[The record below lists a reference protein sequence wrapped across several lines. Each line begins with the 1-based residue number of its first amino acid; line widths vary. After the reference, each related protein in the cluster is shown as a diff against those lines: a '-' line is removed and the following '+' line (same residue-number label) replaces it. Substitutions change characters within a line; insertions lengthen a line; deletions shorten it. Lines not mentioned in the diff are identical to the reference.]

1 VSAVL
6 SFDRPASR
14 WLECLPLGNG
24 AMGVMHD
31 GGLPT
36 SRLQLNH
43 ESAWSGSPASEGKS
57 GLIGPEDAAAALA
70 AARSAIASGDPVAA
84 ERALEATQADYTQAF
99 LPFGEVIIDHAV
111 PDDGAVASRS
121 LDLSTAVHEVRNT
134 HATQTTF
141 VSAVHDVLVIASTVP
156 MKVHLASPL
165 LTVRSRRPL
174 TGDHELLLRLPSDVP
189 PGHEP
194 TFPAMS
200 WSDEPGEALG
210 GAILARVLPPDAQGR
225 HVVLVATRTTF
236 VGAGLAPRGTAED
249 AAARARGILDAAEE
263 LGYDSLLAAHTAD
276 HAELFGRVRLEVDSP
291 QAPSDTRRRLAA
303 AFGSGRHPLA
313 VDPGLAA
320 LLFDYG
326 RYLTIASARPGGL
339 PANLQGVWNDHLR
352 PPWSSNYTININT
365 QMNGWSAQVTDLPE
379 MVEPLVRLVEA
390 LARSGSVTAA
400 RLYGAPGWV
409 AHHNTDPW
417 AYSSPVGAGHGDARW
432 TAWPLG
438 GAWLIRN
445 LWDAVEFGSGDAAEL
460 WPLARGAAEF
470 ALAWHHED
478 ELGWSTSPATSPE
491 NAYVVDGVEGAVA
504 AVARTTAMDQQ
515 LIYDLLSIVAQL
527 AERLGRQDDPV
538 ATAARAR
545 LPLLR
550 PEPQVAEDGTV
561 IEWDVPRTEEDPHHR
576 HLSPFYGLYPGPGR
590 WSQPARD
597 AATATL
603 VRRGDDSSGWSLVW
617 KLALW
622 ARLGRGDKVS
632 DLLRLLFRDAEAGVH
647 ASEWAGGLYP
657 NLFAAHPPFQ
667 IDANLG
673 FPGVLVECLLQS
685 HDGIELLPA
694 LPVELP
700 SGRLLGA
707 IARPGIRV
715 DLAWVDGE
723 LESVS
728 LIARDE
734 AAAGERRI
742 RYGGAELSRHVRVG
756 TPVVLTAEDFAT
768 G

>member
-1 VSAVL
+1 ML
-6 SFDRPASR
+6 SFDRPATR

-43 ESAWSGSPASEGKS
+43 ETAWSGSPASEGKS
-57 GLIGPEDAAAALA
+57 GLIGPEDAAAALS
-70 AARSAIASGDPVAA
+70 AARSAIAAGDPVAA
-84 ERALEATQADYTQAF
+84 ERALEATQADYTQAY
-99 LPFGEVIIDHAV
+99 LPFGELIVDHAV
-111 PDDGAVASRS
+111 PDDGAVPSRS
-121 LDLSTAVHEVRNT
+121 LDLATAIHEVRSV

-141 VSAVHDVLVIASTVP
+141 VSAVHDVLVVASSVP
-156 MKVHLASPL
+156 VRVRLESPL
-165 LTVRSRRPL
+165 PAVRSRRPRV
-174 TGDHELLLRLPSDVP
+174 GDHELLLRLPSDVP

-200 WSDEPGEALG
+200 WSDVPGEALD
-210 GAILARVLPPDAQGR
+210 GAILARVLPVDAAGR
-225 HVVLVATRTTF
+225 HVVLVASATTF

-249 AAARARGILDAAEE
+249 AAARARGILDAAESA
-263 LGYDSLLAAHTAD
+263 GYDALLAAHTAD
-276 HAELFGRVRLEVDSP
+276 HAELFGRVRIELDGPAVP
-291 QAPSDTRRRLAA
+291 ADTARRLAA
-303 AFGSGRHPLA
+303 AFGGERHPLA
-313 VDPGLAA
+313 VDPALAA

-339 PANLQGVWNDHLR
+339 PANLQGIWNNHLR
-352 PPWSSNYTININT
+352 PPWSSNFTININT
-365 QMNGWSAQVTDLPE
+365 QMNGWSSQITDLPE
-379 MVEPLVRLVEA
+379 TVEPLVRLVEA
-390 LARSGSVTAA
+390 LARSGAGTAA

-417 AYSSPVGAGHGDARW
+417 AFSSPVGAGHGDARW

-445 LWDAVEFGSGDAAEL
+445 LWDAVEFGTGDPAEL

-478 ELGWSTSPATSPE
+478 EHGWSTSPATSPE
-491 NAYVVDGVEGAVA
+491 NAYLVDSADGAVA
-504 AVARTTAMDQQ
+504 AVVRTTAMDQQ
-515 LIYDLLSIVAQL
+515 LIHDLLSIVVQL
-527 AERLGRQDDPV
+527 SETLGRQDDAV
-538 ATAARAR
+538 AAAARAR
-545 LPLLR
+545 LLLLR
-550 PEPQVAEDGTV
+550 PEPEVAPDGTA
-561 IEWDVPRTEEDPHHR
+561 IEWDIPRPEEDPHHR
-576 HLSPFYGLYPGPGR
+576 HVSHLYGLYPGPGL
-590 WSQPARD
+590 WSTAARD

-603 VRRGDDSSGWSLVW
+603 ERRGDDSSGWSLVW
-617 KLALW
+617 KVALW

-632 DLLRLLFRDAEAGVH
+632 DLLRLLLRDAESGAH
-647 ASEWAGGLYP
+647 SSEWAGGLYP

-673 FPGVLVECLLQS
+673 FPGALVECLMQS

-694 LPVELP
+694 LPAELA
-700 SGRLLGA
+700 SGRLRGA

-715 DLAWVDGE
+715 ELAWSGGA
-723 LESVS
+723 LQSVS
-728 LIARDE
+728 LVARNADAE
-734 AAAGERRI
+734 GEHRI
-742 RYGGAELSRHVRVG
+742 RYLGSEVVRRVTVDAPVEL
-756 TPVVLTAEDFAT
+756 TLADFA